1 MSLFVCV
8 VEIECSWLMCSS
20 CFCCQHNLSTRSQPN
35 THFQI
40 DHESHIEFV
49 KLQVVSFPF
58 PSRCSLWSLSLLS
71 QTLPP
76 KRKAIFKH
84 NLELIKQRN
93 ANQVLVRNS
102 PLRPKAARR
111 SCLVG
116 RSKLM
121 CSLAGHSQTGR
132 IGVRRTPLSCQ

>member
-1 MSLFVCV
+1 MCVLCVVCFVRRSNMFDLSQWRSAKCREVLMSLFVCV

-35 THFQI
+35 THFRI

-102 PLRPKAARR
+102 PL
-111 SCLVG
+111 
-116 RSKLM
+116 
-121 CSLAGHSQTGR
+121 
-132 IGVRRTPLSCQ
+132 

>member
-1 MSLFVCV
+1 MVDVFKL
-8 VEIECSWLMCSS
+8 LL
-20 CFCCQHNLSTRSQPN
+20 LSAQFGHEVSQ
-35 THFQI
+35 THILQI

-102 PLRPKAARR
+102 PL
-111 SCLVG
+111 
-116 RSKLM
+116 
-121 CSLAGHSQTGR
+121 
-132 IGVRRTPLSCQ
+132 

>member
-1 MSLFVCV
+1 MEKCREVLMSSFACV

-20 CFCCQHNLSTRSQPN
+20 CFCSQHDLSTRSQPN

-58 PSRCSLWSLSLLS
+58 PSRCRLWSLSLLS

-84 NLELIKQRN
+84 LIKQRN

-116 RSKLM
+116 RSKFM
-121 CSLAGHSQTGR
+121 CSLAGHSQNSQ
-132 IGVRRTPLSCQ
+132 VD